1 MKAFIKANLKS
12 ILLAVIVAAITFG
25 GAIMTVATETE
36 ASERYISDAVIY
48 EPDELTTEFL
58 CNRTDYD
65 FVIIEKIIGVCLDS
79 EGNGQILNTRNTEFN
94 YIHYG
99 NDIQPGDV
107 VMSLLTYNPD
117 TNYDD
122 DIISREDFVIDA
134 GVEVGIE
141 E

>member
-1 MKAFIKANLKS
+1 MMKAFIKANLKS

-48 EPDELTTEFL
+48 EPNYMPESRTEL
-58 CNRTDYD
+58 DH
-65 FVIIEKIIGVCLDS
+65 VVIEKVIGVCLDA
-79 EGNGQILNTRNTEFN
+79 EGNGQILNTRNSEFN

-107 VMSLLTYNPD
+107 VMTLLTYNPD

>member
-1 MKAFIKANLKS
+1 MMKAFIKANLKS

-25 GAIMTVATETE
+25 GAIATVATETE

-48 EPDELTTEFL
+48 EPDTMPECDRTEL
-58 CNRTDYD
+58 NH
-65 FVIIEKIIGVCLDS
+65 VVIEKIIGVCLDS
-79 EGNGQILNTRNTEFN
+79 EGNGQILNTRNTDFN